1 MYFIYWERQGFY
13 MVIIHNNP
21 YNPEKEALVTNQDNN
36 ICQEYTGCYGIAMD
50 IGTTTIAASLFSLA
64 DRKFCG
70 NITETNMQAKY
81 GADVMMRIMNSNMG
95 KASLLHNIIITQAE
109 DIIERLSSSICT
121 RDKVIKMSVTGNTTM
136 CHLFLDKDLS
146 GMAGTPFKTAYTGS
160 ISLNGSENGFQKFP
174 DINIYVMP
182 GIAAHTGADAVSVI
196 CSQKLYQ
203 TDKIQLAV
211 DIGTNAEIILNNRGN
226 VYACSAAAG
235 PAFEGKGVKCGI
247 RAGNG
252 AVNGIKINRLA
263 GNIVLDVIDTSSN
276 NGSNNRQ
283 NSQDTL
289 IPKGICG
296 SGLVD
301 AIAELLKAGVLKTDG
316 YLMDKEEALKNG
328 VNASI
333 AERIHKNNEGNYFV
347 FYEEND
353 LYNKQQ
359 YSSRHKDIIITQK
372 DIRNIQLAKAAIQ
385 AAAEVLLETAGITLD
400 NVDEIKIAGVF
411 GKFIH
416 PKQAVLIGL
425 YPGTD
430 NIEFIGNAAGNGVA
444 QALFDQNFRELAL
457 KYSTE
462 TRHIELASEKS
473 FQDKFL
479 NAMELKK
486 W

>member
-1 MYFIYWERQGFY
+1 
-13 MVIIHNNP
+13 MVIIRSNP
-21 YNPEKEALVTNQDNN
+21 YNQEKEAIITNQDNN
-36 ICQEYTGCYGIAMD
+36 ICSKYTGCYGIAMD
-50 IGTTTIAASLFSLA
+50 IGTTTIAASLFSLYNK
-64 DRKFCG
+64 RYCG
-70 NITETNMQAKY
+70 NITETNRQAKY

-109 DIIERLSSSICT
+109 DIIERLSNGICT
-121 RDKVIKMSVTGNTTM
+121 SDKVIEMAVTGNTTM
-136 CHLFLDKDLS
+136 CHLFLGKDLS

-160 ISLNGSENGFQKFP
+160 ASLKGSENGFKRFP

-203 TDKIQLAV
+203 ADKIQLAV

-226 VYACSAAAG
+226 IYACSAAAG

-252 AVNGIKINRLA
+252 AVNGIKINKLA
-263 GNIVLDVIDTSSN
+263 GNIVLDVINTSS

-283 NSQDTL
+283 NSQDTP
-289 IPKGICG
+289 IPRGICG
-296 SGLVD
+296 PGLVD
-301 AIAELLKAGVLKTDG
+301 AIAELLKAGLLKTDG
-316 YLMDKEEALKNG
+316 YLIDKEEALKNR
-328 VNASI
+328 VNPSI
-333 AERIHKNNEGNYFV
+333 AERLHKNSEGNYFV
-347 FYEEND
+347 FYGKND
-353 LYNKQQ
+353 LYNSQQ
-359 YSSRHKDIIITQK
+359 CDGMQKDIIITQK
-372 DIRNIQLAKAAIQ
+372 DIRNIQLAKAAIR
-385 AAAEVLLETAGITLD
+385 AAAEVLFETAGITLYD
-400 NVDEIKIAGVF
+400 VDEVKIAGVF

-425 YPGTD
+425 YPCTD
-430 NIEFIGNAAGNGVA
+430 NIEFIGNAAGNGAA
-444 QALFDQNFRELAL
+444 QALFDQNSRELAL
-457 KYSTE
+457 KYSIE
-462 TRHIELASEKS
+462 TKHIELANEKS

>member
-1 MYFIYWERQGFY
+1 
-13 MVIIHNNP
+13 MVIIRSNP
-21 YNPEKEALVTNQDNN
+21 YNPEKEALAASLDNN

-50 IGTTTIAASLFSLA
+50 IGTTTIAASLFSL
-64 DRKFCG
+64 DNRKYCG
-70 NITETNMQAKY
+70 NITETNMQSKY
-81 GADVMMRIMNSNMG
+81 GADVMMRIMNASLG

-109 DIIERLSSSICT
+109 DIIERLCNGICT
-121 RDKVIKMSVTGNTTM
+121 RDKVVQMAVTGNTTM

-160 ISLNGSENGFQKFP
+160 ASLKGVENGFKKFP
-174 DINIYVMP
+174 DIDIYVMP
-182 GIAAHTGADAVSVI
+182 GIAAHTGADAVSVL

-203 TDKIQLAV
+203 PDQVQLAV
-211 DIGTNAEIILNNRGN
+211 DIGTNAEIILNNKGN
-226 VYACSAAAG
+226 IYACSAAAG
-235 PAFEGKGVKCGI
+235 PAFEGKGVQCGT
-247 RAGNG
+247 RAGHG

-263 GNIVLDVIDTSSN
+263 GNIVLDVIDANINSSN
-276 NGSNNRQ
+276 HTGR
-283 NSQDTL
+283 DAL

-301 AIAELLKAGVLKTDG
+301 AVAELLKAGVLKTDG

-328 VNASI
+328 VKANI
-333 AERIHKNNEGNYFV
+333 AERIHKNSEGNYFL
-347 FYEEND
+347 FYGKND
-353 LYNKQQ
+353 FHNKQQ
-359 YSSRHKDIIITQK
+359 DGDRQQDIVITQK

-385 AAAEVLLETAGITLD
+385 AAAEVLLETAGITLN
-400 NVDEIKIAGVF
+400 NVDEVKIAGVF

-425 YPGTD
+425 YPDTG
-430 NIEFIGNAAGNGVA
+430 NIEFTGNAAGNGAA
-444 QALFDQNFRELAL
+444 QALFDQDFRELAL
-457 KYSTE
+457 KYSKE
-462 TRHIELASEKS
+462 TAHIELASKKS

>member
-1 MYFIYWERQGFY
+1 
-13 MVIIHNNP
+13 MVIIRSNP
-21 YNPEKEALVTNQDNN
+21 YNPEKEAIITNQDNN
-36 ICQEYTGCYGIAMD
+36 ICLEYSGYYGVAMD
-50 IGTTTIAASLFSLA
+50 IGTTTISASLFSLGN
-64 DRKFCG
+64 KKYCG
-70 NITETNMQAKY
+70 NITETNRQTKY

-95 KASLLHNIIITQAE
+95 KACLLHNIITTQAE
-109 DIIERLSSSICT
+109 DIIERLINGICAS
-121 RDKVIKMSVTGNTTM
+121 DKITEMVVTGNTTM
-136 CHLFLDKDLS
+136 CHLFLGKDLS

-160 ISLNGSENGFQKFP
+160 ASLKGSENGFKRFP

-196 CSQKLYQ
+196 CNQKLYQ
-203 TDKIQLAV
+203 PDKIQLAI
-211 DIGTNAEIILNNRGN
+211 DIGTNAEIILNNKGN
-226 VYACSAAAG
+226 IYACSAAAG

-252 AVNGIKINRLA
+252 AINGIKINKLA
-263 GNIVLDVIDTSSN
+263 GNIVLDVIDISI
-276 NGSNNRQ
+276 
-283 NSQDTL
+283 DTLKDSL

-301 AIAELLKAGVLKTDG
+301 AIAELLKAGVLKPDG
-316 YLMDKEEALKNG
+316 YLMCKEEALESG
-328 VNASI
+328 VKPGI
-333 AERIHKNNEGNYFV
+333 AERIHKTSEGNYFV
-347 FYEEND
+347 FYGKND

-359 YSSRHKDIIITQK
+359 CNSCHQDIIITQK

-385 AAAEVLLETAGITLD
+385 AAAGVLLETAGITLYD
-400 NVDEIKIAGVF
+400 VDEVKIAGVF

-430 NIEFIGNAAGNGVA
+430 NIEFAN
-444 QALFDQNFRELAL
+444 
-457 KYSTE
+457 
-462 TRHIELASEKS
+462 EKS

>member
-1 MYFIYWERQGFY
+1 
-13 MVIIHNNP
+13 MVIIRSNP
-21 YNPEKEALVTNQDNN
+21 YNPEKEAIITNQDNN
-36 ICQEYTGCYGIAMD
+36 VCLEYSGYYGVAMD
-50 IGTTTIAASLFSLA
+50 IGTTTIAASLFSLGN
-64 DRKFCG
+64 KKYCG
-70 NITETNMQAKY
+70 NITETNRQTKY

-95 KASLLHNIIITQAE
+95 KSCLLHNIITTQAE
-109 DIIERLSSSICT
+109 DIIERLINGICT
-121 RDKVIKMSVTGNTTM
+121 SDKITEMVVTGNTTM
-136 CHLFLDKDLS
+136 CHLFLGKDLS

-160 ISLNGSENGFQKFP
+160 ASLKGEKNGFKRFP

-196 CSQKLYQ
+196 CNQKLYQ
-203 TDKIQLAV
+203 ADKIQLAI

-226 VYACSAAAG
+226 IYACSAAAG

-252 AVNGIKINRLA
+252 AINGIKINKLA
-263 GNIVLDVIDTSSN
+263 GNIILDVIDINSNTSSN
-276 NGSNNRQ
+276 TL
-283 NSQDTL
+283 QDSL

-301 AIAELLKAGVLKTDG
+301 AIAELLKAGILKPDG
-316 YLMDKEEALKNG
+316 YLMCKEEALENG
-328 VNASI
+328 VKPGI
-333 AERIHKNNEGNYFV
+333 AERIHKNSEGNYFV
-347 FYEEND
+347 FYGKND

-359 YSSRHKDIIITQK
+359 CNSCHQDIIITQK

-385 AAAEVLLETAGITLD
+385 AAAGVLLETAGITLYD
-400 NVDEIKIAGVF
+400 IDELKIAGVF

-430 NIEFIGNAAGNGVA
+430 NIEFIGNAAGNGAA
-444 QALFDQNFRELAL
+444 QALLAQSSRELAL
-457 KYSTE
+457 KYATE
-462 TRHIELASEKS
+462 TKHIELANEKS

>member
-1 MYFIYWERQGFY
+1 
-13 MVIIHNNP
+13 MVIIRSNP
-21 YNPEKEALVTNQDNN
+21 YIPEKEALFTGHNN
-36 ICQEYTGCYGIAMD
+36 IYREYTGCYGIAMD
-50 IGTTTIAASLFSLA
+50 IGTTTVAASLFSLS
-64 DRKFCG
+64 DGKYCG
-70 NITETNMQAKY
+70 NITETNRQTKY
-81 GADVMMRIMNSNMG
+81 GTDVMMRIMNASMG
-95 KASLLHNIIITQAE
+95 KAGLLHNIIITQAE
-109 DIIERLSSSICT
+109 DIIERLTSSICT
-121 RDKVIKMSVTGNTTM
+121 RDKVIKMAVTGNTTM

-160 ISLNGSENGFQKFP
+160 ASLKGNENGFKRFP
-174 DINIYVMP
+174 DIDIYVMP

-203 TDKIQLAV
+203 ADKIQLAV
-211 DIGTNAEIILNNRGN
+211 DIGTNAEIILNNRGDL
-226 VYACSAAAG
+226 YACSAAAG

-252 AVNGIKINRLA
+252 AVNGIKINRLS
-263 GNIVLDVIDTSSN
+263 GNIVLDVIDASN
-276 NGSNNRQ
+276 NTGSQ
-283 NSQDTL
+283 PGQDTQHAL

-301 AIAELLKAGVLKTDG
+301 AIAELLKAGILKPDG
-316 YLMDKEEALKNG
+316 YLMDREEAVQNG
-328 VNASI
+328 VKASI
-333 AERIHKNNEGNYFV
+333 AERIYKNSRGNYFV
-347 FYEEND
+347 FYGKND
-353 LYNKQQ
+353 LKDKQQ
-359 YSSRHKDIIITQK
+359 DNDRQKDIIITQK

-385 AAAEVLLETAGITLD
+385 AAAEVLLETAGITLND
-400 NVDEIKIAGVF
+400 IGEVKIAGVF

-425 YPGTD
+425 YPNTD
-430 NIEFIGNAAGNGVA
+430 NIEFTGNAAGNGAA
-444 QALFDQNFRELAL
+444 QALFDQDYRELAL
-457 KYSTE
+457 KYSKE